1 MKLQWDT
8 NIGKLVFVVIYVR
21 LVRKRIDGFDV
32 TNDISMVNAC
42 SVTCKLLQQDP
53 SPSSTYTS
61 LVKPKKSVW
70 NNHLLRSTTP
80 SWLIQASTKGIYY
93 VKSIEGDTLRPK
105 RPNSFLH
112 WWCFPIKFTRVR
124 SVDSISTQQEEE
136 NKFCPFRWS
145 RVPFCLWYISS
156 NYFFFLVG
164 FWFILLSLWMM
175 IHQDSFLLGLL
186 LGLISSSFPS
196 SRNGWLFWRA
206 RMRLDQ
212 FSRDPA

>member
-1 MKLQWDT
+1 
-8 NIGKLVFVVIYVR
+8 
-21 LVRKRIDGFDV
+21 
-32 TNDISMVNAC
+32 MVNAC

-93 VKSIEGDTLRPK
+93 MKSIEGDTLRPK

-112 WWCFPIKFTRVR
+112 WWFFPISLKGSVR
-124 SVDSISTQQEEE
+124 LIQSPRNKRKRTNSALSVGPGYLSVSVSVS
-136 NKFCPFRWS
+136 PS
-145 RVPFCLWYISS
+145 PSLCLCLCFWYISS
-156 NYFFFLVG
+156 NYLFFLVG

-175 IHQDSFLLGLL
+175 IHQDSFLGL
-186 LGLISSSFPS
+186 LGLIDSFLQS

-206 RMRLDQ
+206 QTDAIG
-212 FSRDPA
+212 SV